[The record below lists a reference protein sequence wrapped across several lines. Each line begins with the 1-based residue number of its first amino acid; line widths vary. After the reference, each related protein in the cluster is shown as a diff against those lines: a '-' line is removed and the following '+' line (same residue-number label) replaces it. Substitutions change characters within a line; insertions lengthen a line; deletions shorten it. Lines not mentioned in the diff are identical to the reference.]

1 MKASDRSY
9 PLTDIGD
16 ATDSL
21 DLPEPFALFRISGNK
36 DNLIDYLME
45 RINQAFNECPAKVRK
60 KILLLPVCTPGFTT
74 NQYRLQISMR
84 YSVHTIFTS
93 ADMFRAGILH
103 EYTLS
108 DRCRLTSPPCVIL
121 SFP

>member
-1 MKASDRSY
+1 MKAPDRPY

-16 ATDSL
+16 APDSL

-36 DNLIDYLME
+36 DNFIDYLME

-74 NQYRLQISMR
+74 NQYDCRSQCATPFIPSLPLQI
-84 YSVHTIFTS
+84 YSGQEYFMNMPCLIG
-93 ADMFRAGILH
+93 ADSLLH
-103 EYTLS
+103 
-108 DRCRLTSPPCVIL
+108 PA
-121 SFP
+121 